1 MAPWVSLRAG
11 VEGSLAGLNDSVQ
24 PGYGV
29 PAGLTFRF
37 LRAGLDLDL
46 NFTWRQRP
54 SRVVEGLL
62 YSDLMVL
69 MNLTRNGLRIQRK

>member
-1 MAPWVSLRAG
+1 MLAADGGALFGALGFASRRGGGVAGRAKR
-11 VEGSLAGLNDSVQ
+11 Q
-24 PGYGV
+24 R
-29 PAGLTFRF
+29 PAGLRGPG
-37 LRAGLDLDL
+37 RAHL